1 MTVKSQKEGK
11 GVEVAQYSGANHSP
25 LHCATCESKTGEGNE
40 EDMMII
46 LPHIYMA
53 LQNYIS
59 RKKDKNRNI
68 RRKKYTRTGR
78 QQKHILV
85 SVPLCDS

>member
-1 MTVKSQKEGK
+1 MAAKSQKEEK

-46 LPHIYMA
+46 LPHIYIWPCKITF
-53 LQNYIS
+53 QEKRIRTEIS
-59 RKKDKNRNI
+59 EGRNTQGQGGSRSI
-68 RRKKYTRTGR
+68 
-78 QQKHILV
+78 
-85 SVPLCDS
+85 SSSPLCEL